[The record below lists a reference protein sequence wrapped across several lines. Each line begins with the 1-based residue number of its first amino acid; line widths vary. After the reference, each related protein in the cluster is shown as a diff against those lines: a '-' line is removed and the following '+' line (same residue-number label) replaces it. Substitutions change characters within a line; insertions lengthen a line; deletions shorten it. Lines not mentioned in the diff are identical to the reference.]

1 MLPDD
6 AHLAPI
12 LPTPLTELME
22 MSTPIIQAPVGSGS
36 TPELVAAVCNAG
48 GLGML
53 SGTWREPEELRRL
66 IWETQA
72 LTTWPFGVNLILHW
86 PPEERLAICLQ
97 EEVRVISFFWGDPAP
112 YAAQI
117 HEASSLLFHTVGSAA
132 EARQAVD
139 AGVDVVVAQGWEAGG
154 HVWGEVATMALVP
167 AVVDAVHPVPV
178 VAAGGIGDGRGIA
191 AALTLGAAG
200 AWLGTRFLMAKEA
213 AVHPDYQHRL
223 VAATEADTVHTT
235 LFDGGWPDAPH
246 RAIRTATVERWE
258 AAGRPKTGSRPG
270 EGEIVGTG
278 AAGEPLY
285 RYGDILPGPATD
297 ARMDDLALYAG
308 QSAGVVHAV
317 QPAAEIVRQLTE
329 ETQAAL
335 RRSSARVP
343 PVTPG

>member
-6 AHLAPI
+6 AHLTPI

-72 LTTWPFGVNLILHW
+72 LTNWPFGVNLILHW
-86 PPEERLAICLQ
+86 PPEDRLAICLQ

-112 YAAQI
+112 YATQI
-117 HEASSLLFHTVGSAA
+117 HEAGSLLFHTVGRAA
-132 EARQAVD
+132 EARQAVN

-154 HVWGEVATMALVP
+154 HVWGDVATMALVP

-213 AVHPDYQHRL
+213 AVHPGYQQRL
-223 VAATEADTVHTT
+223 ASATEADTVHTT

-258 AAGRPKTGSRPG
+258 AAGRPPAGSRPG

-278 AAGEPLY
+278 AAGEPIY
-285 RYGDILPGPATD
+285 RYWDMLPGPATK
-297 ARMDDLALYAG
+297 AVMDDLALYAG
-308 QSAGVVHAV
+308 QSAGVVHTV

-335 RRSSARVP
+335 RRSGALVA
-343 PVTPG
+343 PVTPN